1 MTGHL
6 CQPWNIDSSQQ
17 TYYIAAYHHASALFG
32 RREVMCLKEKEKEKV
47 ERRKRESCIADD
59 PVDHYMKTTLSFLT
73 YYLVL
78 KS

>member
-1 MTGHL
+1 
-6 CQPWNIDSSQQ
+6 
-17 TYYIAAYHHASALFG
+17 
-32 RREVMCLKEKEKEKV
+32 MCLKEKEKEKEKV